1 MAREEFRVSW
11 VVVALWG
18 GVVVGCLSRMKT
30 DEHLVALETVCNAFL
45 KSVCH
50 LLTKREK
57 GSGKGMLMPCLLVVF
72 G

>member
-30 DEHLVALETVCNAFL
+30 DEHLVALETVF
-45 KSVCH
+45 
-50 LLTKREK
+50 
-57 GSGKGMLMPCLLVVF
+57 
-72 G
+72 